1 MNNFKFKIQDK
12 EYNVE
17 IVSMEN
23 TVARVNV
30 NGEIYHVEVEE
41 QLKISKTPTLT
52 RPLAVPSTESTP
64 SIAKTASPS
73 TPLPLDLIT
82 SPLPGKV
89 LDICVKIGDKV
100 TIGTKVCCI
109 EAMKMENNINSDREG
124 TVIAIPIVKGDT
136 VLEGDAI
143 IELG

>member
-12 EYNVE
+12 EYDVE
-17 IVSMEN
+17 IISMEN

-30 NGEIYHVEVEE
+30 NGEIYHVEVEQ
-41 QLKISKTPTLT
+41 QLKTTKTPTLT
-52 RPLAVPSTESTP
+52 RPLSVPSTESTP
-64 SIAKTASPS
+64 SIAKTAGPA
-73 TPLPLDLIT
+73 LPISSGLIT

-89 LDICVKIGDKV
+89 LDICVAIGDKV
-100 TIGTKVCCI
+100 TIGQKLCCI
-109 EAMKMENNINSDREG
+109 EAMKMENNISSDRAG